1 MTTFND
7 EDGRFKEK
15 WNIYLKI
22 NADKIS
28 EVFYYLSEK
37 GPYFRDPGLT
47 LLRPQSPRSVLLTPN
62 FGSMPKIEIF

>member
-7 EDGRFKEK
+7 EDGGFKEK

-28 EVFYYLSEK
+28 EVFSTAGALVVI
-37 GPYFRDPGLT
+37 T
-47 LLRPQSPRSVLLTPN
+47 V
-62 FGSMPKIEIF
+62 